1 MDERVL
7 ASGPLVGYPVLMS
20 SEAKRVLHAALA
32 LPNHEREVLI
42 DSLEESLDEG
52 TPEEIEAAWIAEA
65 KRRLA
70 DIERGDVMPVSAES
84 TLAVMDAAIE
94 RARARRTG

>member
-1 MDERVL
+1 
-7 ASGPLVGYPVLMS
+7 VGYPVLVS
-20 SEAKRVLHAALA
+20 SEAKSVLHAALA
-32 LPNHEREVLI
+32 LPPHEREMLI

-52 TPEEIEAAWIAEA
+52 TADEIEAAWIAEA

-70 DIERGDVMPVSAES
+70 DIERGDVTPVSAES
-84 TLAVMDAAIE
+84 ALAMMDAAIE

>member
-1 MDERVL
+1 M
-7 ASGPLVGYPVLMS
+7 GYPVLMS

-32 LPNHEREVLI
+32 LPVHEREVLI
-42 DSLEESLDEG
+42 ESLEESLDEG

-70 DIERGDVMPVSAES
+70 DIERGDATPVSAEG
-84 TLAVMDAAIE
+84 TLAMMDAAIE
-94 RARARRTG
+94 RARARRAG